1 MGPLN
6 RRNLGPTVRP
16 CSGRRGIEERTCV
29 LRCGAVE
36 VVLSYGKTG
45 LPVELPDDNVTV
57 VRPVFVPGL
66 DDQRGAVADALEHPI
81 GRPALK
87 DMVRPSDTVAVV
99 FCDAT
104 RPVPSKLILPVL
116 LGELESA
123 GVERDQV
130 VLINALGTHRPSPPL
145 ELVELLGED
154 LVREYRI
161 VQHDCNDRR
170 AMALAGRL
178 STGQEFWVN
187 RDYLNADFK
196 ILTGFIEPHF
206 FAGFSGGGKLVF
218 PGIASLDNIKEAHGY
233 RILSHSGS
241 TWGITHGNPVW
252 ELLTEGAQLTAP
264 DFIVNVTLNSEK
276 AITGVFAGELRAAH
290 ARGAEHAKQTAMRA
304 VPESF
309 DIVITT
315 NSGYPLD
322 RNVYQTIKGISA
334 AASIVRDGGAI
345 IAAAECIDGIPA
357 GSHFHK
363 LLQRAGTPERAL
375 ELIATPGFSTQDQWQ
390 VQLQAEIQMR
400 SDVYLC
406 SHRLSNDEIGTTM
419 LKPCD
424 RIEDTLADL
433 LQKYGPDAR
442 ICVLPEGPQTIPY
455 VEA

>member
-1 MGPLN
+1 MK
-6 RRNLGPTVRP
+6 
-16 CSGRRGIEERTCV
+16 
-29 LRCGAVE
+29 

-45 LPVELPDDNVTV
+45 LTVEFPDDNVTV
-57 VRPVFVPGL
+57 VRPVFVPGFS
-66 DDQRGAVADALEHPI
+66 DERGAVAEVLKHPI

-87 DMVRPSDTVAVV
+87 DMVKPSDTVAVV

-104 RPVPSKLILPVL
+104 RPVPNRLILPVL
-116 LGELESA
+116 LEEVESA
-123 GVERDQV
+123 GVGKDQI
-130 VLINALGTHRPSPPL
+130 VLINALGTHRPSPPQ

-154 LVREYRI
+154 LVRDYRV
-161 VQHDCNDRR
+161 VQHDCNDHGT
-170 AMALAGRL
+170 MALAGRL
-178 STGQEFWVN
+178 SNGQELWVN
-187 RDYLNADFK
+187 RDYLSADFK

-218 PGIASLDNIKEAHGY
+218 PGIASLENIKEAHGY
-233 RILSHSGS
+233 RILSHAKS

-252 ELLTEGAQLTAP
+252 ELLTEGAELTAP

-290 ARGAEHAKQTAMRA
+290 ARGAEHARQTAMRA
-304 VPESF
+304 VREPF
-309 DIVITT
+309 DVVITT

-334 AASIVRDGGAI
+334 AASIVKDGGAI

-357 GSHFHK
+357 GSPFHT

-375 ELIATPGFSTQDQWQ
+375 ELIATPGFSMQDQWQ
-390 VQLQAEIQMR
+390 VQLEAEIQMKAE
-400 SDVYLC
+400 VYLY
-406 SHRLSNDEIGTTM
+406 SHRLSKDDIRATM

-424 RIEDTLADL
+424 SIEDTLADL
-433 LQKYGPDAR
+433 LHKYGPSAS

-455 VEA
+455 IEA

>member
-1 MGPLN
+1 M
-6 RRNLGPTVRP
+6 
-16 CSGRRGIEERTCV
+16 
-29 LRCGAVE
+29 E

-45 LPVELPDDNVTV
+45 LPVELPDDNVIV
-57 VRPVFVPGL
+57 VRPMFVPGL
-66 DDQRGAVADALEHPI
+66 DDERGAITEALEHPI
-81 GRPALK
+81 GCPSLK
-87 DMVRPSDTVAVV
+87 DMVRPSGTVAVV

-104 RPVPSKLILPVL
+104 RPVPNRRILPVL

-123 GVERDQV
+123 GVRRDQIA
-130 VLINALGTHRPSPPL
+130 LINALGTHRPSPPE

-154 LVREYRI
+154 LVRKYRI
-161 VQHDCNDRR
+161 IQHDCNDRGT
-170 AMALAGRL
+170 MAPAGRL

-187 RDYLNADFK
+187 QDYLSADFK

-218 PGIASLDNIKEAHGY
+218 PGIASLENIKEAHGY
-233 RILSHSGS
+233 GILSHAKS

-264 DFIVNVTLNSEK
+264 DFVVNVTLNSEK
-276 AITGVFAGELRAAH
+276 AITSVFAGELRAAH
-290 ARGAEHAKQTAMRA
+290 ARGAEHAKRTAMRA
-304 VPESF
+304 VREPF
-309 DIVITT
+309 DVVITT

-322 RNVYQTIKGISA
+322 RNVYQTVKGISA

-345 IAAAECIDGIPA
+345 IAAAECMDGIPA

-375 ELIATPGFSTQDQWQ
+375 ELIAAPDFSMQDQWQ

-400 SDVYLC
+400 ADVYLY
-406 SHRLSNDEIGTTM
+406 SHRLSQDEIRTTM
-419 LKPCD
+419 LKPCE
-424 RIEDTLADL
+424 RIEDTLANL
-433 LQKYGPDAR
+433 LQRYGPDAK

-455 VEA
+455 IEA

>member
-1 MGPLN
+1 MLK
-6 RRNLGPTVRP
+6 R
-16 CSGRRGIEERTCV
+16 
-29 LRCGAVE
+29 
-36 VVLSYGKTG
+36 
-45 LPVELPDDNVTV
+45 
-57 VRPVFVPGL
+57 
-66 DDQRGAVADALEHPI
+66 PI
-81 GRPALK
+81 GCPALRE
-87 DMVRPSDTVAVV
+87 MVRPSDTVAVV

-104 RPVPSKLILPVL
+104 RPVPNRLILPVL

-123 GVERDQV
+123 GVGRDQI
-130 VLINALGTHRPSPPL
+130 VLINALGTHRPSPPE

-161 VQHDCNDRR
+161 VQHDCNDRGT
-170 AMALAGRL
+170 MARAGRL
-178 STGQEFWVN
+178 STGQELWVN
-187 RDYLNADFK
+187 KDYLNADFK

-218 PGIASLDNIKEAHGY
+218 PGIASLENIKEAHGY
-233 RILSHSGS
+233 RILSHAKS

-290 ARGAEHAKQTAMRA
+290 ARGAEHAKETAMRA
-304 VPESF
+304 VREPF

-357 GSHFHK
+357 GSHFHE
-363 LLQRAGTPERAL
+363 LLQRAGTPARAL
-375 ELIATPGFSTQDQWQ
+375 ELIATPGFSMQDQWQ
-390 VQLQAEIQMR
+390 VQLQAEIQTR
-400 SDVYLC
+400 ADVYLY
-406 SHRLSNDEIGTTM
+406 SHRLPKDDIRTTM

-433 LQKYGPDAR
+433 LRKYGPGAK

>member
-1 MGPLN
+1 MK
-6 RRNLGPTVRP
+6 
-16 CSGRRGIEERTCV
+16 
-29 LRCGAVE
+29 

-45 LPVELPDDNVTV
+45 LTVELPDDNVTV
-57 VRPVFVPGL
+57 VRPVFAPGL
-66 DDQRGAVADALEHPI
+66 SDERGAVADALRHPI

-87 DMVRPSDTVAVV
+87 HMVKPSNTVAIV

-104 RPVPSKLILPVL
+104 RPVPNRLILPVL

-123 GVERDQV
+123 GVGRDQV
-130 VLINALGTHRPSPPL
+130 VLVNALGTHRPSPPQ

-161 VQHDCNDRR
+161 IQHECSDRNT
-170 AMALAGRL
+170 MALAGRL
-178 STGQEFWVN
+178 SNGQELWVN
-187 RDYLNADFK
+187 RDYLSADFK

-218 PGIASLDNIKEAHGY
+218 PGIASLENIKEAHGY
-233 RILSHSGS
+233 RILSHARS

-252 ELLTEGAQLTAP
+252 ELLTEGARLTAP

-276 AITGVFAGELRAAH
+276 AITGVFAGELSAAH

-304 VPESF
+304 VPARF
-309 DIVITT
+309 DVVITT

-322 RNVYQTIKGISA
+322 RNVYQTVKGISA
-334 AASIVRDGGAI
+334 AASIVKDGGAI

-357 GSHFHK
+357 GSHFHR
-363 LLQRAGTPERAL
+363 LLQRVGTPERAL
-375 ELIATPGFSTQDQWQ
+375 ELIASPGFSMQDQWQ

-400 SDVYLC
+400 AEVYLY
-406 SHRLSNDEIGTTM
+406 SHRLSKDEIRTTM

-424 RIEDTLADL
+424 SIEDTLADL
-433 LQKYGPDAR
+433 LQKYGPDAS
-442 ICVLPEGPQTIPY
+442 ICVLPDGPQTIPY

>member
-1 MGPLN
+1 M
-6 RRNLGPTVRP
+6 R
-16 CSGRRGIEERTCV
+16 
-29 LRCGAVE
+29 

-45 LPVELPDDNVTV
+45 LPVELPDVNVTV

-66 DDQRGAVADALEHPI
+66 DDQRGAVADMLKRPI
-81 GRPALK
+81 GCPALRE
-87 DMVRPSDTVAVV
+87 MVRPSDTVAVV

-104 RPVPSKLILPVL
+104 RPVPNRLILPVL

-123 GVERDQV
+123 GVGRDQI
-130 VLINALGTHRPSPPL
+130 VLINALGTHRPSPPE

-161 VQHDCNDRR
+161 VQHDCNDRGT
-170 AMALAGRL
+170 MARAGRL
-178 STGQEFWVN
+178 STGQELWVN
-187 RDYLNADFK
+187 KDYLNADFK

-218 PGIASLDNIKEAHGY
+218 PGIASLENIKEAHGY
-233 RILSHSGS
+233 RILSHAKS

-290 ARGAEHAKQTAMRA
+290 ARGAEHAKETAMRA
-304 VPESF
+304 VREPF

-357 GSHFHK
+357 GSHFHE
-363 LLQRAGTPERAL
+363 LLQRAGTPARAL
-375 ELIATPGFSTQDQWQ
+375 ELIATPGFSMQDQWQ
-390 VQLQAEIQMR
+390 VQLQAEIQTR
-400 SDVYLC
+400 ADVYLY
-406 SHRLSNDEIGTTM
+406 SHRLPKDDIRTTM

-433 LQKYGPDAR
+433 LRKYGPGAK